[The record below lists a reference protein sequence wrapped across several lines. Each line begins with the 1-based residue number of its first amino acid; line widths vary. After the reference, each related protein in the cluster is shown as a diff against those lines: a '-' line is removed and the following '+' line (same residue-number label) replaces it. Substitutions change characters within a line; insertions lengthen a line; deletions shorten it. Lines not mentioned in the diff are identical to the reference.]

1 MKSFNAAVPVLM
13 ISLAAVSF
21 AQSDKPR
28 ENTEPTLKINS
39 RAVLVDVVVSD
50 KNGNP
55 VKGLKQSDFT
65 VLEDGKPQSL
75 SFFEEHTA
83 EDLARRSQKLEFP
96 SLPPNFPLDFQAI
109 IYPDVG
115 MSNESIILA
124 NQRLAPISL
133 QASCGRVWP
142 HQDDAYVPR

>member
-21 AQSDKPR
+21 AQSDKPQ

-65 VLEDGKPQSL
+65 VLEDGKPQSVAY
-75 SFFEEHTA
+75 FEEHSA
-83 EDLARRSQKLEFP
+83 EELSRRSQKLEFP
-96 SLPPNFPLDFQAI
+96 SLPPNVFSNYSPLPTPPA
-109 IYPDVG
+109 
-115 MSNESIILA
+115 
-124 NQRLAPISL
+124 
-133 QASCGRVWP
+133 
-142 HQDDAYVPR
+142 